1 MARMVAT
8 KTALSIRVDA
18 LSDAD
23 SKSDPDNGP
32 SIGIESR
39 TKLESRLRALEHRL
53 GIVSVRS
60 SAAENGGRKQGKFE
74 MTGNGAGYN
83 DAADAAGSL
92 VPTQQAEDVTM
103 GEVAPAPG
111 GPEDDKEAEKRA
123 KKAAKKAAKLLAGG
137 GGFPPFSLPVL
148 FPCPFFPPHRV
159 SPPRHAPLPPSL
171 KGSLTSSSSSFPS
184 PSFCLFSSRRRR
196 LPLEREEGQEV
207 QEAIARRRCRWRVVR
222 EEGQEKVQEG
232 QEGRVN
238 TGPLDPL
245 SRPRL
250 LYLLAFPLLH
260 LFASSFPPPPS
271 PLFFS
276 VLLRF
281 YTLVTCFPFSFHFS
295 SLRSRPYISLCMPA
309 KPLSSLQRANA

>member
-1 MARMVAT
+1 
-8 KTALSIRVDA
+8 
-18 LSDAD
+18 
-23 SKSDPDNGP
+23 
-32 SIGIESR
+32 
-39 TKLESRLRALEHRL
+39 
-53 GIVSVRS
+53 
-60 SAAENGGRKQGKFE
+60 
-74 MTGNGAGYN
+74 
-83 DAADAAGSL
+83 
-92 VPTQQAEDVTM
+92 M